1 MEQFKQTKHRAENG
15 LLFFGNQHETVPT
28 RLLQDVYLT
37 PRAKF
42 AWQLIKSKAR
52 EFQGGLFP
60 SYEVL
65 GKLLSDKPYL
75 DISLSRKVVT
85 QTLLLLRLT
94 RWLTLCETVRSH
106 QGYVLGNI
114 YLLHDEPMPVLE
126 TIQLNED
133 YLNLLEKSSQ
143 HKDPVVR
150 GVATHIIDNLLSD
163 KTQWHYVSHIDWLK
177 VRYQSYQQRLDK
189 QPTAI
194 SEASAYLENFQEK
207 LLSSDMELGQNIDK
221 TLSSK
226 LELSQKTENSLSS
239 NLELSERMKNSL
251 SSKMELREKTINNSL
266 ISQAVPN
273 WNSGVQ
279 YSTSNIYTN
288 TYCTGQIHE
297 MQWPAEIV
305 MTEFEKIS
313 AIKAMRGLDL
323 GICRAILLEAQQR
336 ILKGEVKKPKGY
348 LYRLIQ
354 LAHSGQFKPYH
365 FEQQENSQ
373 AHQESSLNPKPVKP
387 ANAVIQAQK
396 LVLSDEETKNRVEQ
410 MRLFRQ
416 QLLSV

>member
-1 MEQFKQTKHRAENG
+1 MEQFAQNQTKFENG

-28 RLLQDVYLT
+28 RLLHDIYLT

-65 GKLLSDKPYL
+65 GKLLSDKPY
-75 DISLSRKVVT
+75 SNTVLSRKVVT

-106 QGYVLGNI
+106 QGYVIGNI
-114 YLLHDEPMPVLE
+114 YLLHDEPMPIIE
-126 TIQLNED
+126 TVQLNED
-133 YLNLLEKSSQ
+133 YLGLLEKSSQ

-150 GVATHIIDNLLSD
+150 GVATHIIDNLLAD

-177 VRYQSYQQRLDK
+177 ARYQSYQQRIDK
-189 QPTAI
+189 PQANM
-194 SEASAYLENFQEK
+194 SEESAYLVQVQEN
-207 LLSSDMELGQNIDK
+207 LLSSNMELGQNIDNI
-221 TLSSK
+221 LSSNM
-226 LELSQKTENSLSS
+226 ELRQKMNNSLSS
-239 NLELSERMKNSL
+239 N
-251 SSKMELREKTINNSL
+251 MELRDNKENNPL
-266 ISQAVPN
+266 ISKAVPK

-288 TYCTGQIHE
+288 TYCTGQVSQI
-297 MQWPAEIV
+297 QWPIEIQLSD
-305 MTEFEKIS
+305 FEKSS
-313 AIKAMRGLDL
+313 AAQAMQGLDL
-323 GICRAILLEAQQR
+323 GLCQAILLEAQQR
-336 ILKGEVKKPKGY
+336 ILKGEVKKPRGY

-365 FEQQENSQ
+365 FEQQQENSLVY
-373 AHQESSLNPKPVKP
+373 SRSFSPKAPTVPVTTPQPVQP
-387 ANAVIQAQK
+387 A
-396 LVLSDEETKNRVEQ
+396 LSAEQTMSRVEQ

-416 QLLSV
+416 KILDV